1 MLHMLYSGQY
11 HKNCCILSPTAG
23 EDFTTSAEI
32 VTFNP
37 GVVSATVS
45 ITILD
50 DDIRE
55 EIETFKVQY
64 KMEVCILSIYLNIRI
79 HIGLHAIYIHI

>member
-1 MLHMLYSGQY
+1 M
-11 HKNCCILSPTAG
+11 SPTAG

-32 VTFNP
+32 VTFSP
-37 GVVSATVS
+37 GVVSLSVL

-64 KMEVCILSIYLNIRI
+64 KMEVCILWVYLCREYTCIFN
-79 HIGLHAIYIHI
+79 AIYIHRCQLVEIISQ